1 MCVSVCIFV
10 LCWAR
15 LCHISLSG
23 RESPLIGASFIYI
36 YTQFRDFRLR
46 ASVGE
51 DLLRSWIQAFDSVG
65 LTVMDPNGL
74 HEHRNPGRP
83 VAREPCPGFAADSGV
98 VLNVQRKQDPQAVLK
113 DSSAADSSPPSAL
126 LSPPAPPP
134 PPKPLAANATD
145 LLAQRAL
152 ATKESPAPARPP
164 PPAGAPPPPKQF
176 KEQLKQQRE
185 QQQLQQIEIL
195 KAELERMKLE
205 QVMCDKDPGPEEVHN
220 QLQQCATEDS
230 TVSAAST
237 ATNRAQELHSP
248 SSCSMDEDNK
258 LSIPMSLHSPTLS
271 PSNATPPPPLAPG
284 PQPQATAVKLK
295 TKKPMNMQDELL
307 AKLNKIK
314 QKNGVHQGPELC

>member
-1 MCVSVCIFV
+1 M

-15 LCHISLSG
+15 FCHISLSG
-23 RESPLIGASFIYI
+23 RESPLIGASFT

-51 DLLRSWIQAFDSVG
+51 DLLCSWIQAFDSVG
-65 LTVMDPNGL
+65 LPVMDPNGL
-74 HEHRNPGRP
+74 HEHRNLGRP

-98 VLNVQRKQDPQAVLK
+98 VLNVQRKQDLQAVLK
-113 DSSAADSSPPSAL
+113 DLSAADSSPPSAL

-152 ATKESPAPARPP
+152 ATKESPPPARPP
-164 PPAGAPPPPKQF
+164 PPARAPPPPKQF
-176 KEQLKQQRE
+176 KEQPKQQRE

-195 KAELERMKLE
+195 KAQLERMKLE

-220 QLQQCATEDS
+220 QQQLCATEDS

-237 ATNRAQELHSP
+237 ATNSTQELYSP
-248 SSCSMDEDNK
+248 PSCSMDEDNK
-258 LSIPMSLHSPTLS
+258 LSGSIPMSLHSPTLS
-271 PSNATPPPPLAPG
+271 PSNAPPPPPLAPG
-284 PQPQATAVKLK
+284 PQPQVTEVTAVKLK

-307 AKLNKIK
+307 AKLNKIR
-314 QKNGVHQGPELC
+314 QKNGVH